1 MPGSFLAKPSDPT
14 GSSKLQTSHSFPE
27 LPSAAS
33 SLAEDGICDVA
44 QGALP
49 FVPTPEKISPRSTE
63 YLI

>member
-1 MPGSFLAKPSDPT
+1 MPGSFLAEPSDPT
-14 GSSKLQTSHSFPE
+14 GSSKLQTPHSFPE
-27 LPSAAS
+27 LPSAAP

-44 QGALP
+44 Q